1 MLLDWKSLST
11 FCLFLLISLSACDEA
26 QNTNE
31 EQESTEEFDVNDPKS
46 FRLVTEDETK
56 TIFEKLDENNDTFL
70 DAYELILLA
79 KMTFREDVDD
89 ANSFAEKLL
98 KMANTGR
105 LSFEDF
111 YRFYLRSYDEN
122 RKSYEPPETNDAL
135 SDELDKL
142 TDGRVTNKVEL

>member
-1 MLLDWKSLST
+1 MLLDWKSLSI

-46 FRLVTEDETK
+46 FRLVTKDETK

-98 KMANTGR
+98 KMANTDR

>member
-1 MLLDWKSLST
+1 MLLDWKSLSI

-46 FRLVTEDETK
+46 FRLVTKDETK

-79 KMTFREDVDD
+79 KMTFRKDVDD

-98 KMANTGR
+98 KMANTDR

>member
-79 KMTFREDVDD
+79 KMTFREDVDH

-98 KMANTGR
+98 KMANTDR

>member
-46 FRLVTEDETK
+46 FRIVTEDETK

-98 KMANTGR
+98 KMANTDR

>member
-98 KMANTGR
+98 KMANTDR

>member
-11 FCLFLLISLSACDEA
+11 FCLFLLVSLSACDEA
-26 QNTNE
+26 QSTSE
-31 EQESTEEFDVNDPKS
+31 EQESEEEFNVNDPKS
-46 FRLVTEDETK
+46 FRLVTEEETK

-70 DAYELILLA
+70 DAYELIQLA
-79 KMTFREDVDD
+79 KITFREDFQD

-98 KMANTGR
+98 KMANKDR

-122 RKSYEPPETNDAL
+122 RKSYEPPETSNAP
-135 SDELDKL
+135 SDERDKP
-142 TDGRVTNKVEL
+142 TDGRVTNRVEL

>member
-11 FCLFLLISLSACDEA
+11 FCLFLLISRSACDEA

-98 KMANTGR
+98 KMANTDR

>member
-1 MLLDWKSLST
+1 MLLDWKSLSI

-46 FRLVTEDETK
+46 FRLVTKDETK

-98 KMANTGR
+98 KMANTDR

-122 RKSYEPPETNDAL
+122 RKSYEPPETNHAL

>member
-79 KMTFREDVDD
+79 KMTFREDVND

-98 KMANTGR
+98 KMANTDR

>member
-46 FRLVTEDETK
+46 FRIVTEDETK

-98 KMANTGR
+98 KMANTDR
-105 LSFEDF
+105 LTFEDF

>member
-1 MLLDWKSLST
+1 MLLDWKSLSI

-56 TIFEKLDENNDTFL
+56 TIFEKLDQNNDTFL

-98 KMANTGR
+98 KMANTDR

>member
-1 MLLDWKSLST
+1 MLLDWKSLSI
-11 FCLFLLISLSACDEA
+11 FCLFLLISLSACVEA
-26 QNTNE
+26 QNTNG

-46 FRLVTEDETK
+46 FRLVTKDETK

-79 KMTFREDVDD
+79 KMTFREDVGD

-98 KMANTGR
+98 KMANTDR

>member
-1 MLLDWKSLST
+1 MLLDWKSLSI

-98 KMANTGR
+98 KMANTDR

>member
-11 FCLFLLISLSACDEA
+11 FCLFRLISLSACDEA

-46 FRLVTEDETK
+46 FRIVTEDETK

-98 KMANTGR
+98 KMANTDR

>member
-98 KMANTGR
+98 KMANTDR

-142 TDGRVTNKVEL
+142 TDGRVTNKVKL

>member
-46 FRLVTEDETK
+46 FRLGTEDETK

-98 KMANTGR
+98 KMANTDR

>member
-1 MLLDWKSLST
+1 MLLDWKSLSI

-46 FRLVTEDETK
+46 FRLVTKDETK

-98 KMANTGR
+98 KMANTDR

-142 TDGRVTNKVEL
+142 TDVRVTDKVEL

>member
-46 FRLVTEDETK
+46 FRLVTKDETK

-98 KMANTGR
+98 KMANTDR

>member
-98 KMANTGR
+98 KIANTDR

>member
-1 MLLDWKSLST
+1 MLLDCKSLST

-98 KMANTGR
+98 KMANTDR